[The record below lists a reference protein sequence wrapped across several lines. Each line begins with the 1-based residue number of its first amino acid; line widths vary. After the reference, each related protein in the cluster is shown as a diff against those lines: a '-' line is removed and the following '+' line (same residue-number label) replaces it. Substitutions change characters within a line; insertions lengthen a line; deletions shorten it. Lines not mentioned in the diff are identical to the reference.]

1 MSSDASG
8 AYKNNDIYHELGVY
22 ILKDKSKMQEVLAEL
37 TRTGDLILFANDAP
51 NFI

>member
-22 ILKDKSKMQEVLAEL
+22 ILKDKIEQEFHNHFFDNLSHE
-37 TRTGDLILFANDAP
+37 
-51 NFI
+51 